1 MCTDVCEQPKKIG
14 PCKARIPRF
23 YFNSTYG
30 KCKEFGWGGCDPNE
44 NNFKTKEECEK
55 ICIGISQWQ
64 NIYDKFLHFNI
75 ESNTIKYL
83 FDFQTIRFKCNW
95 EYGYDVFKRRT
106 KIASNTTT
114 TKKTTTSTTK
124 GNIKI

>member
-44 NNFKTKEECEK
+44 NNFKTKEDCEK
-55 ICIGISQWQ
+55 ICIGISQEQ
-64 NIYDKFLHFNI
+64 NIYDKCPSTFLIIFILNPILSNI
-75 ESNTIKYL
+75 YL
-83 FDFQTIRFKCNW
+83 IFK
-95 EYGYDVFKRRT
+95 
-106 KIASNTTT
+106 
-114 TKKTTTSTTK
+114 
-124 GNIKI
+124 

>member
-44 NNFKTKEECEK
+44 NNFKTKEDCEK
-55 ICIGISQWQ
+55 ICIGISQER
-64 NIYDKFLHFNI
+64 NIYDKCPSIYIFILNPILSNI
-75 ESNTIKYL
+75 YL
-83 FDFQTIRFKCNW
+83 IFK
-95 EYGYDVFKRRT
+95 
-106 KIASNTTT
+106 
-114 TKKTTTSTTK
+114 
-124 GNIKI
+124 